1 MRGKR
6 PLLLSEYEPAP
17 LATLSALVLLAYKNI
32 FARGGIHARRT
43 DRVSDYIDRR
53 RDVVCK

>member
-32 FARGGIHARRT
+32 FARGGIRAKQGPAR
-43 DRVSDYIDRR
+43 SDPV
-53 RDVVCK
+53 RDKDLT